1 MKVPLL
7 LNYQQTAT
15 VNYSILTK
23 FKSANIYRFFCLSLC
38 RDEWYNV
45 RVTLDDIKKLTGD
58 KSLSKFNNDFREY
71 LDIKPYYIE
80 CGFIHKSKRN
90 IYHIPAMEEKCITIS
105 RDLLSYEQPVAV
117 KGFFIQLILL
127 SLFSDIILEK
137 KSIIS
142 ALNIDK
148 KTYDKYL
155 SALIVAGLVTDGK
168 VLVLHTDSIL
178 LKNNFSMQKILSK
191 SRLLKKDILNVDIK
205 SENAK

>member
-90 IYHIPAMEEKCITIS
+90 IYHIPAMEEQCITIS
-105 RDLLSYEQPVAV
+105 NKFALIELDAAI
-117 KGFFIQLILL
+117 KGFFIQLLLL
-127 SLFSDIILEK
+127 SQYGNIELIK
-137 KSIIS
+137 K
-142 ALNIDK
+142 NIR
-148 KTYDKYL
+148 YYC
-155 SALIVAGLVTDGK
+155 
-168 VLVLHTDSIL
+168 
-178 LKNNFSMQKILSK
+178 
-191 SRLLKKDILNVDIK
+191 
-205 SENAK
+205 

>member
-23 FKSANIYRFFCLSLC
+23 FKSANIYRFSCLSLC

-80 CGFIHKSKRN
+80 CGFIHKSKTQ
-90 IYHIPAMEEKCITIS
+90 Y
-105 RDLLSYEQPVAV
+105 LSYSCNGREVYHNIERPT
-117 KGFFIQLILL
+117 QL
-127 SLFSDIILEK
+127 
-137 KSIIS
+137 
-142 ALNIDK
+142 
-148 KTYDKYL
+148 
-155 SALIVAGLVTDGK
+155 
-168 VLVLHTDSIL
+168 
-178 LKNNFSMQKILSK
+178 
-191 SRLLKKDILNVDIK
+191 
-205 SENAK
+205 

>member
-80 CGFIHKSKRN
+80 CGFIYKSKRN

-105 RDLLSYEQPVAV
+105 NKFLQYELNTTV
-117 KGFFIQLILL
+117 KGFFIQLMLL
-127 SLFSDIILEK
+127 SQFS
-137 KSIIS
+137 SMV
-142 ALNIDK
+142 LNKQNVIKTLHLDK

-155 SALIVAGLVTDGK
+155 IDLQISGLVTNGNILK
-168 VLVLHTDSIL
+168 LHTDSIL
-178 LKNNFSMQKILSK
+178 LNNDFSMQKRQSTY
-191 SRLLKKDILNVDIK
+191 RLLKDEQLKVDMK
-205 SENAK
+205 SIIS

>member
-1 MKVPLL
+1 MNFIST
-7 LNYQQTAT
+7 NYQRTAT

-80 CGFIHKSKRN
+80 CGFIYKSKRN
-90 IYHIPAMEEKCITIS
+90 IYHIPAMEEKCIKIS

-127 SLFSDIILEK
+127 SVFSDIIL
-137 KSIIS
+137 
-142 ALNIDK
+142 
-148 KTYDKYL
+148 
-155 SALIVAGLVTDGK
+155 
-168 VLVLHTDSIL
+168 
-178 LKNNFSMQKILSK
+178 
-191 SRLLKKDILNVDIK
+191 
-205 SENAK
+205 

>member
-38 RDEWYNV
+38 RDEWYYV

-71 LDIKPYYIE
+71 LEIKAYSLDKGYAY
-80 CGFIHKSKRN
+80 KTKRN
-90 IYHIPAMEEKCITIS
+90 IYHVPAMEEKCITIS
-105 RDLLSYEQPVAV
+105 NKFLQYELNTTV
-117 KGFFIQLILL
+117 KGFFIQLMLL
-127 SLFSDIILEK
+127 SQFS
-137 KSIIS
+137 SMV
-142 ALNIDK
+142 LNKQNVIKTLHLDK

-155 SALIVAGLVTDGK
+155 IDLQISGLVTNGNILK
-168 VLVLHTDSIL
+168 LHTD
-178 LKNNFSMQKILSK
+178 LS
-191 SRLLKKDILNVDIK
+191 LIHI
-205 SENAK
+205 

>member
-38 RDEWYNV
+38 RDEWYYV

-58 KSLSKFNNDFREY
+58 KSLSKFNNDFKEY

-80 CGFIHKSKRN
+80 CGFIYKSKRN

-105 RDLLSYEQPVAV
+105 NKFLQYELNTTV
-117 KGFFIQLILL
+117 KGFFIQLMLL
-127 SLFSDIILEK
+127 SQFS
-137 KSIIS
+137 SMV
-142 ALNIDK
+142 LNKQNVIRTLHLDK
-148 KTYDKYL
+148 KTCDKYL
-155 SALIVAGLVTDGK
+155 IDLQISGLVTNGNILK
-168 VLVLHTDSIL
+168 LHTDSIL
-178 LKNNFSMQKILSK
+178 LNNDFSMQKRQSTY
-191 SRLLKKDILNVDIK
+191 RLLKDEQLKVDMK
-205 SENAK
+205 SIIS